1 MLTINC
7 KTILCSVG
15 FLRSNADSEPDKDQN
30 SSLFPTKALITV
42 FICRFKSSGSYHK
55 RYRKIQVKH
64 LFLWI
69 LYPEQNCSEKQDCE
83 FEEGNND
90 SNWSRGTPQLVRRF
104 ACCTLYYLGHPIIP
118 FFTLLM
124 SVGSNVPMSSS
135 IDSRPMS
142 ARAAAPTCFVTAA
155 RHAAPNTAAELCTST
170 VRSTAST
177 SCQLEYG

>member
-1 MLTINC
+1 M
-7 KTILCSVG
+7 
-15 FLRSNADSEPDKDQN
+15 
-30 SSLFPTKALITV
+30 
-42 FICRFKSSGSYHK
+42 
-55 RYRKIQVKH
+55 
-64 LFLWI
+64 
-69 LYPEQNCSEKQDCE
+69 LYPEQNCSEKPDCE

-135 IDSRPMS
+135 IDSRPMLTGMS

-155 RHAAPNTAAELCTST
+155 RHAAPNTTAKLCTST
-170 VRSTAST
+170 
-177 SCQLEYG
+177 